1 MDHLQLATQLEAAI
15 PTVPEGA
22 QAALGGSI
30 GQIVSKSLELV
41 AALKAGNWALALRL
55 ARDLLNLIVGE
66 DDGLQ
71 FQQAALG
78 DRFKGVL
85 ADVLKKVIEEA
96 LRRLIE
102 GVAA

>member
-1 MDHLQLATQLEAAI
+1 MDPLQLATQLESAI
-15 PTVPEGA
+15 PAPPEGA

-30 GQIVSKSLELV
+30 GEIVSKSLELV
-41 AALKAGNWALALRL
+41 AALKAGDWMLALRL
-55 ARDLLNLIVGE
+55 ARDLLTLIVGE

-85 ADVLKKVIEEA
+85 AEVLKRVIEEA
-96 LRRLIE
+96 LKRLIA
-102 GVAA
+102 GAA